1 MLYKIQATY
10 FPVFGLNTGKYEP
23 EKTPYLDTFHAVL
36 TEVLFM
42 NSTYFAK
49 VNGNLIILKYT
60 NLLPKQY
67 VPLHWGVI
75 LMNNC
80 NSRINTE

>member
-49 VNGNLIILKYT
+49 VNGKSNYSKIYQPASKTICTFTLGCDFNEQL
-60 NLLPKQY
+60 
-67 VPLHWGVI
+67 
-75 LMNNC
+75 
-80 NSRINTE
+80 

>member
-1 MLYKIQATY
+1 MLYKIHATY

-23 EKTPYLDTFHAVL
+23 EKTPYLGTFHAVL

-49 VNGNLIILKYT
+49 VNGKSNYT
-60 NLLPKQY
+60 KIYQ
-67 VPLHWGVI
+67 PLHWGVI
-75 LMNNC
+75 LMKNC